1 MFLSFKL
8 ETTDRSEEVAEV
20 LRQLTKLDMNGV
32 DISDNEL
39 AKSHA
44 RYMIGGRADV
54 PNERVFR
61 FGACKCCSLNV
72 LPLILVRRI
81 PGKTKCSSPFP

>member
-8 ETTDRSEEVAEV
+8 ETTDRSEEVDEV
-20 LRQLTKLDMNGV
+20 LRQLTKLDMKGV

-61 FGACKCCSLNV
+61 FGACHTGSLAI
-72 LPLILVRRI
+72 PTLITVPRV
-81 PGKTKCSSPFP
+81 P